1 MRAALCALVL
11 VALPAL
17 AAAQP
22 PAEPTFL
29 EHAKQVFDTVTGK
42 TVRLTLESIA
52 PTAGLT
58 GGVALKPKDWRHD
71 WGVTSLHA
79 RASYSQNKYWA
90 VDGNYAWQS
99 RSGWRIE
106 PYARLRQMTRLN
118 HFGIGNDTPQA
129 QKSDFAMRELRGG
142 AYGYVRPVGWLAIG
156 GRADVLG
163 VHTDDGE
170 NPALPSAGDQLL
182 PSDLPGFRQDTTFT
196 TVSGF
201 VNLNYPYVRSE
212 RPRRGGDYM
221 ISIGRVGDRSGTA
234 HSFTRIEVEGAE
246 RFPVAG
252 ADRLLVIH
260 GRLSSSRA
268 GAGQTV
274 PFYLMDTLGGSDNL
288 RGFKE
293 SIVGLEETT
302 ATLRSVENFRFRD
315 TSTLLLQAEFR
326 HRIWS
331 QVFAS
336 VFADAGAVAPT
347 VSRLGGA
354 RMHRG
359 VGVGVGL
366 YRANALMIRA
376 EFSVWGGEGHPHYV
390 VTGRGL
396 SF

>member
-1 MRAALCALVL
+1 MRTAVYVLVL
-11 VALPAL
+11 FALPAL

-22 PAEPTFL
+22 PANPTFL
-29 EHAKQVFDTVTGK
+29 DRAKQAFDIVTGK
-42 TVRLTLESIA
+42 SVRFTLEPVA
-52 PTAGLT
+52 PTAGIT

-99 RSGWRIE
+99 RGGWRIE
-106 PYARLRQMTRLN
+106 PYIRARQMTRLN

-129 QKSDFAMRELRGG
+129 QKSDFSMREARGG
-142 AYGYVRPVGWLAIG
+142 VSGYLRPVGWLAVG

-163 VHTDDGE
+163 AHTGEGE
-170 NPALPSAGDQLL
+170 NPLL
-182 PSDLPGFRQDTTFT
+182 PSVAVQLSPADLAGFRQDTTFT
-196 TVSGF
+196 TVGGF

-221 ISIGRVGDRSGTA
+221 VSIGRVSDRSGTG
-234 HSFTRIEVEGAE
+234 HSFTRLELEGAE

-252 ADRLLVIH
+252 PDRLLVVH

-268 GAGQTV
+268 AAGQTV

-293 SIVGLEETT
+293 SIIGLEETT
-302 ATLRSVENFRFRD
+302 ATLRTVENFRFRD
-315 TSTLLLQAEFR
+315 TSTLLFQAEFR
-326 HRIWS
+326 QRIWS

-336 VFADAGAVAPT
+336 VFVDAGAVAPT
-347 VSRLGGA
+347 VRRLGNA

-359 VGVGVGL
+359 VGVGVGV
-366 YRANALMIRA
+366 YRANALMIRT
-376 EFSVWGGEGHPHYV
+376 ELSVWGGEGHPSYL